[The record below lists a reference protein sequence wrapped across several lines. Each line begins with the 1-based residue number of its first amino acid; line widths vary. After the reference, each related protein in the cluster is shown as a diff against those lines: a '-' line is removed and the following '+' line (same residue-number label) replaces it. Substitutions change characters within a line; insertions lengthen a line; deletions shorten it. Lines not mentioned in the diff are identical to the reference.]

1 MNGSGSQRREWLIV
15 GGLLALIGGSAF
27 AFLRPAPA
35 PVVPALERTSVTVAV
50 AGEVQKPGAYTL
62 PFGSRVAALVQAAG
76 GYTAGAEPSL
86 VNPVQILTDGDQV
99 RIPSKL
105 AAQALVAGTSS
116 NSSRGPSERVN
127 VNTATQAQL
136 EELPGVGPKMAA
148 RIIAARPIAS
158 MKDLDAV
165 KGIGP
170 SMLKKLEPFVRF

>member
-1 MNGSGSQRREWLIV
+1 MRELLIV
-15 GGLLALIGGSAF
+15 GVLLVAIGGAAF

-35 PVVPALERTSVTVAV
+35 PVIPALERTNVTVSV
-50 AGEVQKPGAYTL
+50 AGEVNKPGVYTL

-76 GYTAGAEPSL
+76 GYKPSAEPSL

-99 RIPSKL
+99 RVPSKL
-105 AAQALVAGTSS
+105 AAQALVGSS
-116 NSSRGPSERVN
+116 PSSSSKGPATRVN
-127 VNTATQAQL
+127 LNTATQAQL

-148 RIIAARPIAS
+148 RIIAARPLS
-158 MKDLDAV
+158 SLKDLDAV